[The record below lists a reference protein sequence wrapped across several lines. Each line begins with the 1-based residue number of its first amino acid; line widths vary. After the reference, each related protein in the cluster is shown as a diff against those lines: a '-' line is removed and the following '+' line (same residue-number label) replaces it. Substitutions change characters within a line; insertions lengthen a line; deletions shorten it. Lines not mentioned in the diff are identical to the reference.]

1 MCLSVEV
8 SRYSPTQTHK
18 HLYTE
23 TQVNTN
29 MQKLNILIWHIHGA
43 YLTAIT
49 SAEHNWYVPIKDDRS
64 EGYVGRGQ
72 DSTMP
77 EYVREVPAD
86 EVRNLPLDLII
97 FQTPRNYQIDQ
108 HEILSDEQ
116 RQLPKIYLEH
126 NSPEP
131 HPTESLHPVATD
143 RAANDPTVTLVH
155 VTHYNRLMW
164 NNGAVS
170 TRVVEH
176 SVAIDPSIR
185 YDGSRNEGIIVV
197 NEIGRRGRMA
207 GLDLFQQLRDRVPLT
222 VAGMKSLEV
231 GGIGEIHYRH
241 LHRRVAEYRFLF
253 SPMRYSSLPLAVIEA
268 MTIGMPIVA
277 LATTELPTVI
287 ENGVHGFVSN
297 RIDELAERMQFLID
311 NPDEARRMG
320 ENARQLALTRFGLD
334 RFVRDWNAVFA
345 ETTLAYQS

>member
-1 MCLSVEV
+1 
-8 SRYSPTQTHK
+8 
-18 HLYTE
+18 
-23 TQVNTN
+23 
-29 MQKLNILIWHIHGA
+29 MQRLNILIWHIHGA

-49 SAEHNWYVPIKDDRS
+49 STEHNWYVPVNGQKT

-77 EYVREVPAD
+77 DYVREVPAGD
-86 EVRNLPLDLII
+86 VCTLPLDLII
-97 FQTPRNYQIDQ
+97 FQTPRNYHTDQ
-108 HEILSDEQ
+108 YEILSDEQ

-131 HPTESLHPVATD
+131 HPTDSRHPVAD
-143 RAANDPTVTLVH
+143 DPSVTLVH

-164 NNGAVS
+164 DNGQTP

-176 SVAIDPSIR
+176 SVAIDPTIR
-185 YDGSRNEGIIVV
+185 YEGNRAEGIVVV

-207 GLDLFQQLRDRVPLT
+207 GFDLFTQLRQRVSIT
-222 VAGMKSLEV
+222 VAGMKSAEV

-268 MTIGMPIVA
+268 MTIGMPIIAV
-277 LATTELPTVI
+277 ATTELPTVI
-287 ENGVHGFVSN
+287 QNGVHGYVSAN
-297 RIDELAERMQFLID
+297 PDELTERMQFLID

-320 ENARQLALTRFGLD
+320 NNARQLALSRFGLD
-334 RFVRDWNAVFA
+334 RFVTDWNAVFA
-345 ETTLAYQS
+345 EVCAVLSVR

>member
-1 MCLSVEV
+1 
-8 SRYSPTQTHK
+8 
-18 HLYTE
+18 
-23 TQVNTN
+23 

-49 SAEHNWYVPIKDDRS
+49 SAEHNWYVPVNEQQT
-64 EGYVGRGQ
+64 EGYAGRGK

-77 EYVREVPAD
+77 AYVREVAA
-86 EVRNLPLDLII
+86 ENVRNLPLDLII

-108 HEILSDEQ
+108 YEILSDEQ

-131 HPTESLHPVATD
+131 HPTDSLHPTAHDTG
-143 RAANDPTVTLVH
+143 VTLVH

-164 NNGAVS
+164 NNGQAP
-170 TRVVEH
+170 TYVVEH
-176 SVAIDPSIR
+176 SVAIDLTIR
-185 YDGSRNEGIIVV
+185 YEGQRQEGIIVV

-207 GLDLFQQLRDRVPLT
+207 GFDLFEQLRQRVPIT
-222 VAGMKSLEV
+222 VVGMKSAEV

-268 MTIGMPIVA
+268 MTIGMPIIA

-287 ENGVHGFVSN
+287 QNGVHGYVSAN
-297 RIDELAERMQFLID
+297 PDELAERMQFLLD
-311 NPDEARRMG
+311 NPDEAKRMG
-320 ENARQLALTRFGLD
+320 DNARQLALSRFGLD

-345 ETTLAYQS
+345 HVCRVVPTA

>member
-1 MCLSVEV
+1 
-8 SRYSPTQTHK
+8 
-18 HLYTE
+18 
-23 TQVNTN
+23 

-77 EYVREVPAD
+77 DYVREIPAD
-86 EVRNLPLDLII
+86 QVRNLPLDLII
-97 FQTPRNYQIDQ
+97 FQTPKNYKTDQ
-108 HEILSDEQ
+108 YEILSDEQ

-126 NSPEP
+126 NTPEP
-131 HPTESLHPVATD
+131 HPTDSRHF
-143 RAANDPTVTLVH
+143 AADDPGVTLVH

-164 NNGAVS
+164 DNGQTP
-170 TRVVEH
+170 TRVIEH
-176 SVAIDPSIR
+176 SVAIDPTIR
-185 YDGSRNEGIIVV
+185 YEGSRQEGIVVV

-207 GLDLFQQLRDRVPLT
+207 GFDLFEQLRQRVPIT
-222 VAGMKSLEV
+222 VAGMKSAEV
-231 GGIGEIHYRH
+231 GGIGEIHYRY

-287 ENGVHGFVSN
+287 QNGVHGFVSAN
-297 RIDELAERMQFLID
+297 PDELAEHMQFLLD
-311 NPDEARRMG
+311 NPDEAKRMG

-334 RFVRDWNAVFA
+334 RFVRDWNALFREVCA
-345 ETTLAYQS
+345 VAVV

>member
-1 MCLSVEV
+1 
-8 SRYSPTQTHK
+8 
-18 HLYTE
+18 
-23 TQVNTN
+23 
-29 MQKLNILIWHIHGA
+29 MQRLNILIWHIHGA

-49 SAEHNWYVPIKDDRS
+49 STEHNWYVPTNDQKT
-64 EGYVGRGQ
+64 EGYAGRGQ

-77 EYVREVPAD
+77 DYVREVPAA

-97 FQTPRNYQIDQ
+97 FQTPRNYYTDQ
-108 HEILSDEQ
+108 YEILSDEQ

-131 HPTESLHPVATD
+131 HPTDSRHP
-143 RAANDPTVTLVH
+143 AADDPGVTLVH

-164 NNGAVS
+164 DNGQAP
-170 TRVVEH
+170 THVVEH
-176 SVAIDPSIR
+176 SVAIDPTIR
-185 YDGSRNEGIIVV
+185 YGGHRQEGIIVV

-207 GLDLFQQLRDRVPLT
+207 GFDLFEHLRQRVPLT
-222 VAGMKSLEV
+222 VAGMKSAEV
-231 GGIGEIHYRH
+231 GGIGEIHYRY

-287 ENGVHGFVSN
+287 QNGVHGYVSAN
-297 RIDELAERMQFLID
+297 LDELAERMQFLLD

-320 ENARQLALTRFGLD
+320 NNARELARTRFGLD
-334 RFVRDWNAVFA
+334 RFIKDWNAVFSEVCA
-345 ETTLAYQS
+345 TLAHG